1 MSAEMGENEN
11 KTKKTFY
18 EKIKG
23 LTDKLDSMKTAKAW
37 LWAVLIFALSLAFVM
52 LPFVFRGT
60 YTVWTGMSGDGA
72 TQFITFFEHM
82 KGLGWLKAIGNY
94 DFYVGLGGDY
104 LTSFSFYS
112 LFDPFNLILFGL
124 PFNAMANY
132 TLTMA
137 CKQLACGLT
146 MFAYLRYKKVTNSRA
161 IMLSAA
167 YMLSGFVAFTFVRHY
182 NLAVGPIYLPLAI
195 MGVDKLFNKERPYIF
210 IVALFL
216 CLTSNFYVFF
226 SLSVFVRFRYLG

>member
-1 MSAEMGENEN
+1 MSVERQESNE
-11 KTKKTFY
+11 KKNFF

-23 LTDKLDSMKTAKAW
+23 WTAKLDGMNAAKAW
-37 LWAVLIFALSLAFVM
+37 LWAAVIAAVSLLFVL

-112 LFDPFNLILFGL
+112 LGL
-124 PFNAMANY
+124 RKY
-132 TLTMA
+132 D
-137 CKQLACGLT
+137 K
-146 MFAYLRYKKVTNSRA
+146 SR
-161 IMLSAA
+161 
-167 YMLSGFVAFTFVRHY
+167 FV
-182 NLAVGPIYLPLAI
+182 N
-195 MGVDKLFNKERPYIF
+195 
-210 IVALFL
+210 
-216 CLTSNFYVFF
+216 
-226 SLSVFVRFRYLG
+226 